1 MRVAVE
7 CKSPLMQKSLELFL
21 DNHLSS
27 PKHCDIVL
35 RDIKCLN
42 DERCFYI
49 SSDKDSDLVKPFSKS
64 QLILALEKRY
74 KSMKKDISHPESSS
88 SLSPVQDVKH
98 AQENISDEN
107 APLGFD
113 ILQKRI
119 ESLTVEYQES
129 ILKAVKAFYNEK

>member
-1 MRVAVE
+1 MKVAVE

-27 PKHCDIVL
+27 LKHCDIVL
-35 RDIKCLN
+35 RDVKCLN

-49 SSDKDSDLVKPFSKS
+49 SSDKESDLIKPFSKS
-64 QLILALEKRY
+64 QLILALETRY
-74 KSMKKDISHPESSS
+74 KNMEKDISHTKNTP
-88 SLSPVQDVKH
+88 SLPIE
-98 AQENISDEN
+98 ENIIHVEDDTSNEN

-119 ESLTVEYQES
+119 ESLTVEYQEN
-129 ILKAVKAFYNEK
+129 ILKAVRVFYNEK